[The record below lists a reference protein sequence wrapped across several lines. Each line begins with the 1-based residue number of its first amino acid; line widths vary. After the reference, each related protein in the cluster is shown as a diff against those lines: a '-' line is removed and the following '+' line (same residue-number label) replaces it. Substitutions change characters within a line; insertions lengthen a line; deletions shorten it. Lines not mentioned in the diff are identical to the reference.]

1 MWLKT
6 SDTGKLLH
14 NQELQRYLKES
25 QSRAVELIEGTEES
39 CNHSKTWKTLAT
51 RLGQDRS
58 RMRFPRL
65 VACEDDVEMA
75 HMEDREG
82 RLSEGA
88 RHPACP
94 NFQLQ
99 VIVNDTRV

>member
-1 MWLKT
+1 M
-6 SDTGKLLH
+6 H
-14 NQELQRYLKES
+14 LKEPR
-25 QSRAVELIEGTEES
+25 SRAVEPTEGTEES

-51 RLGQDRS
+51 RLGQ
-58 RMRFPRL
+58 
-65 VACEDDVEMA
+65 DVEMA

-99 VIVNDTRV
+99 VIVNDMRV